1 MDWSVSEV
9 RIPIPHGPAVAWLA
23 RQICAALFL
32 EDDCNKSDPAD
43 EGDTREAGG
52 ICAAADIAAD
62 ARDMQ
67 AVTINK
73 VDDGDVTTSTD
84 CSTIDEL
91 DGARPATVTQPHGTI
106 HMAMSTSRPW
116 PSTTGDD
123 CACDS
128 SSSTFSN
135 FSTIKEV
142 DGAGINMHNMTEDKV
157 GDCVWHSSSMSNG
170 CKTTADPHAA
180 VRVNMQSV
188 TVNEADDC
196 DCD

>member
-91 DGARPATVTQPHGTI
+91 DGADIGVQPVTSDEVDDSDLL
-106 HMAMSTSRPW
+106 STS
-116 PSTTGDD
+116 SSD
-123 CACDS
+123 CD
-128 SSSTFSN
+128 
-135 FSTIKEV
+135 
-142 DGAGINMHNMTEDKV
+142 
-157 GDCVWHSSSMSNG
+157 
-170 CKTTADPHAA
+170 TTARDDSHGN
-180 VRVNMQSV
+180 VNIQAV
-188 TVNEADDC
+188 TVDNRGRLRLRLIIFNVQQFQHHQGG
-196 DCD
+196 